1 MKRIV
6 FLLYIMCFFFTA
18 CAQST
23 LDSELRYGEFSGDYK
38 FDEFLEQGGASSDK
52 ELIQF
57 LLTNVVVKSDENI
70 FTDKI
75 YYGSGCSTIQLGN
88 EKDGFIFG
96 RNFDWNKCNALVLK
110 TNPVNGYKSIS
121 TVNIDF
127 IKAGAG
133 SFKALLSDS
142 LINKIAAYAPLD
154 GMNEKGLCVSVNM
167 IQNSERTNQNTSKPD
182 ITTTTAIRLLLDKAA
197 TTDEAVELLKKYDFH
212 PSFGFCVHFAI
223 CDANG
228 KAVAVEYIDNEIS
241 IIETPIL
248 TNFYVTPG
256 KKYGIGTNQS
266 HKRFEKLEQTL
277 KRVQGDRTSVKSDKM
292 SLSNNFIER
301 HSELVSES
309 FMAKIMESV
318 SKHNY
323 NEFESTE
330 WTVIFDQKNLTAT
343 YYHRENYKKS
353 WKFEIN

>member
-1 MKRIV
+1 MKRIIL
-6 FLLYIMCFFFTA
+6 LLYVVCLSFTA
-18 CAQST
+18 CAQTKLETGFS
-23 LDSELRYGEFSGDYK
+23 YGEFSGDYK
-38 FDEFLEQGGASSDK
+38 FDEFLELGGASSDR
-52 ELIQF
+52 EVIQF
-57 LLTNVVVKSDENI
+57 LLHNVVAKADTQI
-70 FTDKI
+70 LDDKI
-75 YYGSGCSTIQLGN
+75 FYGAGCSTIQIGN
-88 EKDGFIFG
+88 RENGFVFG
-96 RNFDWNKCNALVLK
+96 RNFDWDKCNALILK
-110 TNPVNGYKSIS
+110 TNPAKGYKSIS

-133 SFKALLSDS
+133 SFSALLSDG
-142 LINKIAAYAPLD
+142 LVNKIAAYAPLD

-167 IQNSERTNQNTSKPD
+167 IQDSERTNQNTSKPD

-223 CDANG
+223 CDTYG

-248 TNFYVTPG
+248 TNFYVTSG

-266 HKRFEKLEQTL
+266 HQRFEKLE
-277 KRVQGDRTSVKSDKM
+277 KVVSSPSTSSGTASTNVGTTSSTVSD
-292 SLSNNFIER
+292 
-301 HSELVSES
+301 V
-309 FMAKIMESV
+309 AKIMESV

-330 WTVIFDQKNLTAT
+330 WSVIFDQKNLTAI

-353 WKFEIN
+353 WKFEVK

>member
-1 MKRIV
+1 MKIKKIA
-6 FLLYIMCFFFTA
+6 FLIYIIGLSFTA
-18 CAQST
+18 CAQSK
-23 LDSELRYGEFSGDYK
+23 LEPGFSYGEFSGDYK
-38 FDEFLEQGGASSDK
+38 FDDFLEQGGASSDR
-52 ELIQF
+52 EVIQF
-57 LLTNVVVKSDENI
+57 LLKNVVAKADSHFI
-70 FTDKI
+70 GDKI

-96 RNFDWNKCNALVLK
+96 RNFDWDKCNALVLK
-110 TNPVNGYKSIS
+110 TNPAKGYKSIS
-121 TVNIDF
+121 TVNTDF
-127 IKAGAG
+127 IKQGAG
-133 SFKALLSDS
+133 SFSALLSDG

-167 IQNSERTNQNTSKPD
+167 IQDSERTNQNSSKPD

-228 KAVAVEYIDNEIS
+228 KAVAIEYIDNEIS
-241 IIETPIL
+241 IIEIPIL

-256 KKYGIGTNQS
+256 KKYGIGTKQS
-266 HKRFEKLEQTL
+266 HKRFEKLEQMVSSPSTNSGTASTN
-277 KRVQGDRTSVKSDKM
+277 VGTISSTVSD
-292 SLSNNFIER
+292 
-301 HSELVSES
+301 V
-309 FMAKIMESV
+309 AKIMESV

-330 WTVIFDQKNLTAT
+330 WTVIFDQKKLTAT
-343 YYHRENYKKS
+343 YYHRENYKNN

>member
-6 FLLYIMCFFFTA
+6 LLLYVVCLSFTA
-18 CAQST
+18 CAQTKLETGFS
-23 LDSELRYGEFSGDYK
+23 YGEFSGDYK
-38 FDEFLEQGGASSDK
+38 FDEFLELGGASSDR
-52 ELIQF
+52 EVIQF
-57 LLTNVVVKSDENI
+57 LLHNVVAKVDTQI
-70 FTDKI
+70 LDDKI
-75 YYGSGCSTIQLGN
+75 FYGAGCSTIQTGN
-88 EKDGFIFG
+88 RENGFVFG
-96 RNFDWNKCNALVLK
+96 RNFDWDKCNALVLK
-110 TNPVNGYKSIS
+110 TNPAKGYKSIS

-133 SFKALLSDS
+133 SFSALLSDG
-142 LINKIAAYAPLD
+142 LVNKIAAYAPLD

-167 IQNSERTNQNTSKPD
+167 IQDSERTNQNTSKPD
-182 ITTTTAIRLLLDKAA
+182 ITTTTAIRLLMDKAA

-223 CDANG
+223 CDTYG

-248 TNFYVTPG
+248 TNFYVTSG

-266 HKRFEKLEQTL
+266 HQRFEKLE
-277 KRVQGDRTSVKSDKM
+277 KVVSSHSTSSGTASTNVGTTSSTVSD
-292 SLSNNFIER
+292 
-301 HSELVSES
+301 V
-309 FMAKIMESV
+309 AKIMESV

-330 WTVIFDQKNLTAT
+330 WSVIFDQKNLT
-343 YYHRENYKKS
+343 
-353 WKFEIN
+353 

>member
-1 MKRIV
+1 MKKNI
-6 FLLYIMCFFFTA
+6 FLLYMMCLSFTA
-18 CAQST
+18 CVQTKLGSGFT
-23 LDSELRYGEFSGDYK
+23 YGEFSGDYK
-38 FDEFLEQGGASSDK
+38 FDEFLEQGGASSDR
-52 ELIQF
+52 EVIQF
-57 LLTNVVVKSDENI
+57 LLKNVVAKADENI
-70 FTDKI
+70 LTDKI
-75 YYGSGCSTIQLGN
+75 YYGSGCSTIQIGN

-96 RNFDWNKCNALVLK
+96 RNFDWNRCNTLVLK
-110 TNPVNGYKSIS
+110 TNPVSSYKSIS

-133 SFKALLSDS
+133 RFSTLLSDG

-167 IQNSERTNQNTSKPD
+167 IQDSEKTNQNTSKPD

-197 TTDEAVELLKKYDFH
+197 TTEEAVELLKKYDFH
-212 PSFGFCVHFAI
+212 PSFGYCVHFAI
-223 CDANG
+223 CDASG

-266 HKRFEKLEQTL
+266 QQRFEKLKTAVEPAANKVT
-277 KRVQGDRTSVKSDKM
+277 VQKVA
-292 SLSNNFIER
+292 E
-301 HSELVSES
+301 
-309 FMAKIMESV
+309 IMEDV

-330 WTVIFDQKNLTAT
+330 WTVVFDQKNLTAT
-343 YYHRENYKKS
+343 YFHRENYQKN
-353 WKFEIN
+353 WEFEVK

>member
-6 FLLYIMCFFFTA
+6 LLLYVVCLSFTA
-18 CAQST
+18 CAQTKLETGFS
-23 LDSELRYGEFSGDYK
+23 YGEFSGDYK
-38 FDEFLEQGGASSDK
+38 FDEFLELGGASSDR
-52 ELIQF
+52 EVIQF
-57 LLTNVVVKSDENI
+57 LLHNVVAKADTQI
-70 FTDKI
+70 LDDKI
-75 YYGSGCSTIQLGN
+75 FYGAGCSTIQTGN
-88 EKDGFIFG
+88 RENGFVFG
-96 RNFDWNKCNALVLK
+96 RNFDWDKCNALVLK
-110 TNPVNGYKSIS
+110 TNPAKGYKSIS

-133 SFKALLSDS
+133 SFSALLSDG
-142 LINKIAAYAPLD
+142 LVNKIAAYAPLD

-167 IQNSERTNQNTSKPD
+167 IQDSERTNQNTSKPD

-223 CDANG
+223 CDTYG

-248 TNFYVTPG
+248 TNFYVTSG

-266 HKRFEKLEQTL
+266 HQRFEKLEKVVL
-277 KRVQGDRTSVKSDKM
+277 NPSTSSGTASTNVGTTSSTISD
-292 SLSNNFIER
+292 
-301 HSELVSES
+301 V
-309 FMAKIMESV
+309 AKIMESV

-330 WTVIFDQKNLTAT
+330 WSVIFDQKNLTAT

-353 WKFEIN
+353 WKFEIK

>member
-6 FLLYIMCFFFTA
+6 LLLYVVCLSFTA
-18 CAQST
+18 CAQTKLETGFS
-23 LDSELRYGEFSGDYK
+23 YGEFSGDYK
-38 FDEFLEQGGASSDK
+38 FDEFLELGGASSDR
-52 ELIQF
+52 EVIQF
-57 LLTNVVVKSDENI
+57 LLHNVVAKADTQI
-70 FTDKI
+70 FDDKI
-75 YYGSGCSTIQLGN
+75 FYGAGCSTIQTGN
-88 EKDGFIFG
+88 RENGFVFG
-96 RNFDWNKCNALVLK
+96 RNFDWDKCNALVLK
-110 TNPVNGYKSIS
+110 TNPAKGYKSIS

-133 SFKALLSDS
+133 SFSALLSDG
-142 LINKIAAYAPLD
+142 LVNKIAAYAPLD

-167 IQNSERTNQNTSKPD
+167 IQDSERTNQNTSKPD

-223 CDANG
+223 CDTYG

-248 TNFYVTPG
+248 TNFYVTSG

-266 HKRFEKLEQTL
+266 HQRFEKLE
-277 KRVQGDRTSVKSDKM
+277 KVVSSPSTSSGTASTNVGITSSTVSD
-292 SLSNNFIER
+292 
-301 HSELVSES
+301 V
-309 FMAKIMESV
+309 AKIMESV

-330 WTVIFDQKNLTAT
+330 WSVIFDQKNLTAT

-353 WKFEIN
+353 WKFEIE

>member
-6 FLLYIMCFFFTA
+6 LLLYVVCLSFTA
-18 CAQST
+18 CAQTKLETGFS
-23 LDSELRYGEFSGDYK
+23 YGEFSGDYK
-38 FDEFLEQGGASSDK
+38 FDEFLELGGASSDR
-52 ELIQF
+52 EVIQF
-57 LLTNVVVKSDENI
+57 LLHNVVAKADTQI
-70 FTDKI
+70 LDDKI
-75 YYGSGCSTIQLGN
+75 FYGAGCSTIQTGN
-88 EKDGFIFG
+88 RENGFVFG
-96 RNFDWNKCNALVLK
+96 RNFDWDKCNALVLK
-110 TNPVNGYKSIS
+110 TNPAKGYKSIS

-133 SFKALLSDS
+133 SFSALLSDG
-142 LINKIAAYAPLD
+142 LVNKIAAYAPLD

-167 IQNSERTNQNTSKPD
+167 IQDSERTNQNTSKPD

-223 CDANG
+223 CDTYG

-248 TNFYVTPG
+248 TNFYVTSG

-266 HKRFEKLEQTL
+266 HQRFEKLE
-277 KRVQGDRTSVKSDKM
+277 KVVSSPSTSSGTASTNVETTSSTISD
-292 SLSNNFIER
+292 
-301 HSELVSES
+301 V
-309 FMAKIMESV
+309 AKIMESV

-330 WTVIFDQKNLTAT
+330 WSVIFDQKNLTAT
-343 YYHRENYKKS
+343 YYHRENYKKN
-353 WKFEIN
+353 WKFEIK

>member
-6 FLLYIMCFFFTA
+6 LLLYVVCLSFTA
-18 CAQST
+18 CAQTKLETGFS
-23 LDSELRYGEFSGDYK
+23 YGEFSGDYK
-38 FDEFLEQGGASSDK
+38 FDEFLELGGASSDR
-52 ELIQF
+52 EVIQF
-57 LLTNVVVKSDENI
+57 LLHNVVAKADTQI
-70 FTDKI
+70 LDDKI
-75 YYGSGCSTIQLGN
+75 FYGAGCSTIQIGN
-88 EKDGFIFG
+88 RENGFVFG
-96 RNFDWNKCNALVLK
+96 RNFDWDKCNALVLK
-110 TNPVNGYKSIS
+110 TNPAKGYKSIS

-133 SFKALLSDS
+133 SFSALLSDG
-142 LINKIAAYAPLD
+142 LVNKIAAYAPLD

-167 IQNSERTNQNTSKPD
+167 IQDSERTNQNTSKPD

-223 CDANG
+223 CDTYG

-248 TNFYVTPG
+248 TNFYVTSG

-266 HKRFEKLEQTL
+266 HQRFEKLE
-277 KRVQGDRTSVKSDKM
+277 KVVSSPSTSSGTASTNVGTTSSTVSD
-292 SLSNNFIER
+292 
-301 HSELVSES
+301 V
-309 FMAKIMESV
+309 AKIMESV

-330 WTVIFDQKNLTAT
+330 WSVIFDQKNLTAT
-343 YYHRENYKKS
+343 YYHRENYKKN
-353 WKFEIN
+353 WKFEVK

>member
-6 FLLYIMCFFFTA
+6 LLLYVVCLSFTA
-18 CAQST
+18 CAQTKLETGFS
-23 LDSELRYGEFSGDYK
+23 YGEFSGDYK
-38 FDEFLEQGGASSDK
+38 FDEFLELGGASSDR
-52 ELIQF
+52 EVIQF
-57 LLTNVVVKSDENI
+57 LLHNVVAKADTQI
-70 FTDKI
+70 LDDKI
-75 YYGSGCSTIQLGN
+75 FYGAGCSTIQTGN
-88 EKDGFIFG
+88 RENGFVFG
-96 RNFDWNKCNALVLK
+96 RNFDWDKCNALVLK
-110 TNPVNGYKSIS
+110 TNPAKGYKSIS

-133 SFKALLSDS
+133 SFSALLSDG
-142 LINKIAAYAPLD
+142 LVNKIAAYAPLD

-167 IQNSERTNQNTSKPD
+167 IQDSERTNQNTSKPD
-182 ITTTTAIRLLLDKAA
+182 ITTTTAIRLLLDQAA

-223 CDANG
+223 CDTYG

-248 TNFYVTPG
+248 TNFYVTSG

-266 HKRFEKLEQTL
+266 HQRFEKLEKVVL
-277 KRVQGDRTSVKSDKM
+277 NHSTSSGTASTNVGTTSSTVSD
-292 SLSNNFIER
+292 
-301 HSELVSES
+301 V
-309 FMAKIMESV
+309 AKIMESV

-330 WTVIFDQKNLTAT
+330 WSVIFDQKNLTAT
-343 YYHRENYKKS
+343 YYHRENYKKN
-353 WKFEIN
+353 WKFEIK

>member
-38 FDEFLEQGGASSDK
+38 FDEFLELGGASSDR
-52 ELIQF
+52 EVIQF
-57 LLTNVVVKSDENI
+57 LLHNVVTKADTQI
-70 FTDKI
+70 LDDKI
-75 YYGSGCSTIQLGN
+75 FYGAGCSTIQIGN
-88 EKDGFIFG
+88 RENGFVFG
-96 RNFDWNKCNALVLK
+96 RNFDWDKCNALVLK
-110 TNPVNGYKSIS
+110 TNPTKGYKSIS

-133 SFKALLSDS
+133 SFSALLSDG
-142 LINKIAAYAPLD
+142 LVNKIAAYAPLD

-167 IQNSERTNQNTSKPD
+167 IQDSERTNQNTSKPD
-182 ITTTTAIRLLLDKAA
+182 ITTTMAIRLLLDKAA

-223 CDANG
+223 CDTYG

-248 TNFYVTPG
+248 TNFYVTSG

-266 HKRFEKLEQTL
+266 HQRFEKLEQTL

-330 WTVIFDQKNLTAT
+330 WSEIFDQKNLTAT
-343 YYHRENYKKS
+343 YYHRENYKKN
-353 WKFEIN
+353 WKFEVK

>member
-6 FLLYIMCFFFTA
+6 LLLYVVCLSFTA
-18 CAQST
+18 CAQTKLETGFS
-23 LDSELRYGEFSGDYK
+23 YGEFSGDYK
-38 FDEFLEQGGASSDK
+38 FDEFLELGGASSDR
-52 ELIQF
+52 EVIQF
-57 LLTNVVVKSDENI
+57 LLHNVVAKADTQI
-70 FTDKI
+70 LDDKI
-75 YYGSGCSTIQLGN
+75 FYGAGCSTIQIGN
-88 EKDGFIFG
+88 RENGFVFG
-96 RNFDWNKCNALVLK
+96 RNFDWDKCNALVLK
-110 TNPVNGYKSIS
+110 TNPAKGYKSIS

-133 SFKALLSDS
+133 SFSALLSDG
-142 LINKIAAYAPLD
+142 LVNKIAAYAPLD

-167 IQNSERTNQNTSKPD
+167 IQDSERTNQNTSKPD

-223 CDANG
+223 CDTYG

-248 TNFYVTPG
+248 TNFYVTSG

-266 HKRFEKLEQTL
+266 HQRFEKLE
-277 KRVQGDRTSVKSDKM
+277 KVVSSPSTSSGTASTNVETTSSTISD
-292 SLSNNFIER
+292 
-301 HSELVSES
+301 V
-309 FMAKIMESV
+309 AKIMESV

-330 WTVIFDQKNLTAT
+330 WSVIFDQKNLTAT
-343 YYHRENYKKS
+343 YYHRENYKKN
-353 WKFEIN
+353 WKFEVK